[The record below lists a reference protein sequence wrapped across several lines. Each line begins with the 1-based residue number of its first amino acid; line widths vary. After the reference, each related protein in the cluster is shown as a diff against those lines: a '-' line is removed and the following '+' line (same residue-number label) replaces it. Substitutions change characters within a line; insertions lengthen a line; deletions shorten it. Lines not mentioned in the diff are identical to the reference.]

1 MSVYGGSTLFGGTLF
16 GGEPVPFLFL
26 QVDAETTI
34 EARYLMALG
43 STDGMSVRCTQFA
56 VGRGGFDPNDYLA
69 ALPVNPDA
77 TALDDQVFSDGIDY
91 LEEPN
96 NQCLSCYCVL
106 ETGEA
111 NVSLGEI
118 AIIAQLQNSAG
129 DPVDGTEIVLAIGHF
144 PMVAK
149 NSDIRYAFRVTIQ
162 A

>member
-1 MSVYGGSTLFGGTLF
+1 MSVYGGSTLFGGALF
-16 GGEPVPFLFL
+16 GGEPVPFLF
-26 QVDAETTI
+26 QQIDAETTVYG
-34 EARYLMALG
+34 RYLLALG
-43 STDGMSVRCTQFA
+43 STDGMSVRCTGFA

-69 ALPVNPDA
+69 AVPVNPDA
-77 TALDDQVFSDGIDY
+77 TALDDQVFTDSIDL

-96 NQCLSCYCVL
+96 NQCCSCYCVL

-118 AIIAQLQNSAG
+118 AIIAQVQNSAG
-129 DPVDGTEIVLAIGHF
+129 DPADGTEFVLAIGHF